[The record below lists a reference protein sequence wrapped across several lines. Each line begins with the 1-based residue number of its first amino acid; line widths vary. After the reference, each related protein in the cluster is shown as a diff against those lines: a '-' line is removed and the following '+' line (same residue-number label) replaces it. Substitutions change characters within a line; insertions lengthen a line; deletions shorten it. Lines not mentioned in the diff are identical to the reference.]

1 MTKQNQYLNALE
13 EANET
18 TTRMVQK
25 ILESED
31 TARAFGKPVEAGDYK
46 VITASETSTFLGFGF
61 GFGTGDTNAEDEDE
75 ELNGGEEILE
85 EKFGETTE
93 EEKEGEEGMGGGTG
107 AGAHTSSRPVAVI
120 TLKPHGV
127 EVEPIVDVNKI
138 ALSGFAAASFIS
150 FMIAKAIVGS
160 KRSKK

>member
-1 MTKQNQYLNALE
+1 MVKQNQYLNALE

-31 TARAFGKPVEAGDYK
+31 TARAFAKPVESGDYK

-61 GFGTGDTNAEDEDE
+61 GFGAGDSSDEDE
-75 ELNGGEEILE
+75 EEETGEELLE
-85 EKFGETTE
+85 EKVEEMTE
-93 EEKEGEEGMGGGTG
+93 EDEADEGLAGGTG

-127 EVEPIVDVNKI
+127 EIEPIIDVNKI

-150 FMIAKAIVGS
+150 FMVAKAIVGG
-160 KRSKK
+160 KRFKK